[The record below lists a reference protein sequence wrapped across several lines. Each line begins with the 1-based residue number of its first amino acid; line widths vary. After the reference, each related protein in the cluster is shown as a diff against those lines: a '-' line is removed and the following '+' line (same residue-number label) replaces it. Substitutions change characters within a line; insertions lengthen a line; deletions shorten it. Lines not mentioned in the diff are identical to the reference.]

1 LYIFFVYKKEWFE
14 MRLNRILR
22 EVFSVVLLACTANA
36 AVSISVVGDGSGY
49 DILGAGWASDEATAY
64 RSTGVLK
71 TFDVGGDN
79 VYGTEGVFMFGDGFV
94 INNHLPFSSHTQMG
108 ASWATFSPG
117 AHWRNVATDSTQ
129 GPMDDPQKSISDTV
143 SDFGVVGFC
152 TGASRKAGNWGE
164 MVTFATSDASPQQF
178 RIGLVAGT
186 QSASDGRWDPTGL
199 RITADG
205 GSTYA
210 TVTGLENN
218 HGAGTFGFPNWV
230 FFDVD
235 LNGETWVTFSIE
247 GQQRLS
253 TQGPSLTGVTFDA
266 TPTSAPN
273 HVIVRPGDGLAETPA
288 LSRLERLGF
297 SFPSKDKADAGT
309 AGTSKIENGRIEPL
323 AVANKGM
330 KPNIVFIMADDLGPG
345 WVDFD
350 GSHPE
355 INTPNLERL
364 AKSGMVFTK
373 AYAAATVCSPTRA
386 ACITGMS
393 PAQIGLTTHI
403 PGKAGYERK
412 APRGGPRDAET
423 LNHLP
428 LELPSYARELKKL
441 GYATGFLGKW
451 HLAGEGSIKSKA
463 GIVDERYHPEHFG
476 FDSNI
481 GGCAYGQPRSWF
493 SPYHNATIKD
503 GPKNEYLTDR
513 MGSEAVSFIEAN
525 KDHPFHLALWFY
537 SVHAPIQAPKDL
549 VKKNGGNAYLAMLE
563 SMDHAVGKVLDTLE
577 ATGTLDNTLVIF
589 YSDNGGDKP
598 TSWLADKKGSLLEG
612 GLRVPMAVSWPGV
625 IRPGTQCAVPVISM
639 DFFPTFVH
647 AAGGTT
653 KEITQLE
660 GLDLLP
666 LFQGL
671 ETLDRDALTW
681 HYPHNRPDVKYYMGS
696 SILQGDWK
704 LYEGHGTIPDA
715 LFNLKDDPMET
726 KNLLKQNPELADR
739 LRGKLHTWLT
749 SVNAKMPPRVK

>member
-1 LYIFFVYKKEWFE
+1 MSVD
-14 MRLNRILR
+14 RI
-22 EVFSVVLLACTANA
+22 VCAMACAGMMAFMADA
-36 AVSISVVGDGSGY
+36 AIKISAVGDGIGY
-49 DILGAGWASDEATAY
+49 DILGTGAATDEATAY
-64 RSTGVLK
+64 RSTGVPK
-71 TFDVGGDN
+71 TFDVDGDN
-79 VYGTEGVFMFGDGFV
+79 AYGTEGFLMFGDGGDV
-94 INNHLPFSSHTQMG
+94 ANNVAFNQHVQVG
-108 ASWATFSPG
+108 ASWATFSAG
-117 AHWRNVATDSTQ
+117 THFKVVFQGDRH
-129 GPMDDPQKSISDTV
+129 GPMDQPVAVIAPVVADWGSVGSIMTTGVKRPGSWRGMLSFTVDATVPQK
-143 SDFGVVGFC
+143 
-152 TGASRKAGNWGE
+152 
-164 MVTFATSDASPQQF
+164 F
-178 RIGLVAGT
+178 RIGLVGGT
-186 QSASDGRWDPTGL
+186 HGTADGNWDPTAYRLSSGV
-199 RITADG
+199 I
-205 GSTYA
+205 SA
-210 TVTGLENN
+210 TVSNMENN
-218 HGAGTFGFPNWV
+218 PVFTAPSWV

-235 LNGETWVTFSIE
+235 MNGETSGTFNIAAR
-247 GQQRLS
+247 QRRS
-253 TQGPSLTGVTFDA
+253 SGGASLVGVTFDVPLNVGVSVHA
-266 TPTSAPN
+266 NRSSSSQNEMSAQSKPAC
-273 HVIVRPGDGLAETPA
+273 VEKVEAEK
-288 LSRLERLGF
+288 G
-297 SFPSKDKADAGT
+297 
-309 AGTSKIENGRIEPL
+309 KIQPL
-323 AVANKGM
+323 AVVKKGAQ
-330 KPNIVFIMADDLGPG
+330 PNIVFIMADDLGPG